1 MSDDLPVRPVDHPS
15 PEIRISDA
23 ERNRAVDFLRH
34 HCADGR
40 LTLDEFSDRVGL
52 VFAATTAGD
61 LEAVTADLPAASPSR
76 AATQDAPTVSPAA
89 SGRVRT
95 AARWTVACMGGNAQ
109 KGRWRV
115 EGDTNAIAI
124 MGECRL
130 DLREAEVVG
139 PEAVINAYAFMGGV
153 DIIVPEGIDVVVSG
167 LAIMG
172 GKHRRVK
179 NVAPIP
185 GGPVIR
191 VRAFAFMGGIS
202 VRSKSSSPE
211 LPPGRR
217 DDRRD
222 ARRER
227 VKELHDR
234 RQDRID
240 RHRERIEKKIER
252 RLGGLPA
259 PPMPPAPGAPRAAR
273 AQRAPG
279 APGVPAAPPPVRPI
293 LRGIEAL
300 AREAWDEWQAV
311 RARVAPEGTVTILF
325 SDVEG
330 FTSLTE
336 RIGDYRANELLREHY
351 VIVRAELEQH
361 GGFEVKVHGDGF
373 MVAFSSAS
381 RALRCARAIQRAQRD
396 WNDAHPDTAMR
407 LRMGLHTGEAIRDA
421 DDFIGTTVNLASRI
435 ASSARG
441 DEILVS
447 ALVRELCA
455 STGEFEFDG
464 GAEVELRGLSQPHR
478 VYSVPW

>member
-1 MSDDLPVRPVDHPS
+1 MSDDLPVKPVEHPS

-34 HCADGR
+34 HCSDGR

-61 LEAVTADLPAASPSR
+61 LEAVTADLPAAQVPPL
-76 AATQDAPTVSPAA
+76 AATGTTAGSA
-89 SGRVRT
+89 SATPEVGRVRT
-95 AARWTVACMGGNAQ
+95 AARWTVAFMSGSAH

-115 EGDTNAIAI
+115 DGETNAVAI

-139 PEAVINAYAFMGGV
+139 PEAVINAFAFMGGV
-153 DIIVPEGIDVVVSG
+153 DVIVPEGIEVVLTG
-167 LAIMG
+167 IAFMG
-172 GKHRRVK
+172 AKHRRVK
-179 NVAPIP
+179 NVPVIP
-185 GGPVIR
+185 GSPIVR

-202 VRSKSSSPE
+202 VRSKSTSGE
-211 LPPGRR
+211 RR
-217 DDRRD
+217 PSK
-222 ARRER
+222 RER
-227 VKELHDR
+227 KQELQMRHR
-234 RQDRID
+234 ERHQDRID
-240 RHRERIEKKIER
+240 RHAERIDRRIER
-252 RLGGLPA
+252 RLGERPGSPAWPAAPA
-259 PPMPPAPGAPRAAR
+259 PP
-273 AQRAPG
+273 
-279 APGVPAAPPPVRPI
+279 APPSPCMSMPVKPL
-293 LRGIEAL
+293 LRGIETL

-330 FTSLTE
+330 FTALTE
-336 RIGDYRANELLREHY
+336 RVGDHRANELLREHY
-351 VIVRAELEQH
+351 AIVRSALQEH

-381 RALRCARAIQRAQRD
+381 RALRCARAIQQTQRK
-396 WNDAHPDTAMR
+396 WNDEHPDTPMR

-435 ASSARG
+435 ASSAGG

-447 ALVRELCA
+447 ALVRDLCA

-464 GAEVELRGLSQPHR
+464 GSEVELRGLSQPQR

>member
-1 MSDDLPVRPVDHPS
+1 MSDDLPVKPVDHQS
-15 PEIRISDA
+15 PDIRISDA

-34 HCADGR
+34 HCSDGR

-52 VFAATTAGD
+52 VFAATTVGD
-61 LEAVTADLPAASPSR
+61 LEAVTADLPAARPAPLTATSGAS
-76 AATQDAPTVSPAA
+76 AAPEV
-89 SGRVRT
+89 GRVRS
-95 AARWTVACMGGNAQ
+95 AARWTVAFMGGNAH

-115 EGDTNAIAI
+115 DGDTNAVAI

-139 PEAVINAYAFMGGV
+139 PEAVINAFAFMGGIDV
-153 DIIVPEGIDVVVSG
+153 IVPEGIEVVLTG
-167 LAIMG
+167 LAFMG

-179 NVAPIP
+179 NVPVIP
-185 GGPVIR
+185 GSPIIR

-202 VRSKSSSPE
+202 VRSKGASSEGPRRSKHERKQE
-211 LPPGRR
+211 L
-217 DDRRD
+217 
-222 ARRER
+222 RER
-227 VKELHDR
+227 HLERH
-234 RQDRID
+234 QERID
-240 RHRERIEKKIER
+240 RHKGRIERKIER
-252 RLGGLPA
+252 RLGELFEPPAAPGPPA
-259 PPMPPAPGAPRAAR
+259 PPAFPR
-273 AQRAPG
+273 G
-279 APGVPAAPPPVRPI
+279 PAAPSPPPPPVRPL

-311 RARVAPEGTVTILF
+311 RTRVAPEGTVTILF

-330 FTSLTE
+330 FTALTE
-336 RIGDYRANELLREHY
+336 RIGDHRANELLREHY
-351 VIVRAELEQH
+351 AIVRAALQEH

-381 RALRCARAIQRAQRD
+381 RALRCARAMQQTQRK
-396 WNDAHPDTAMR
+396 WNEEHDDTPMR

-435 ASSARG
+435 ASSAGG

>member
-1 MSDDLPVRPVDHPS
+1 MSDELPVKPVHHAS
-15 PEIRISDA
+15 PDIRISDA

-61 LEAVTADLPAASPSR
+61 LEAVTGDLPAALPNQR
-76 AATQDAPTVSPAA
+76 PVPLDAPDHPPPPV
-89 SGRVRT
+89 GRVRS
-95 AARWTVACMGGNAQ
+95 AARWTVAFMGGNAQ

-115 EGDTNAIAI
+115 EGDTNAIAV
-124 MGECRL
+124 MGECHL

-153 DIIVPEGIDVVVSG
+153 DIIVPEGIEVVLTGV
-167 LAIMG
+167 AFMG
-172 GKHRRVK
+172 AKHKRVK
-179 NVAPIP
+179 NVTPLP

-202 VRSKSSSPE
+202 VRSKSTAPAE
-211 LPPGRR
+211 LPGGR
-217 DDRRD
+217 DRRE

-227 VKELHDR
+227 MQELHDR
-234 RQDRID
+234 KHERLE
-240 RHRERIEKKIER
+240 RHRERMDR
-252 RLGGLPA
+252 RLDRRAGMPQPPA
-259 PPMPPAPGAPRAAR
+259 APAAPAAPAPGPPRR
-273 AQRAPG
+273 
-279 APGVPAAPPPVRPI
+279 
-293 LRGIEAL
+293 LRGIEAV
-300 AREAWDEWQAV
+300 ARAAHAEWQAV
-311 RARVAPEGTVTILF
+311 RAQVAPEGTVTIMF
-325 SDVEG
+325 SDIEG

-336 RIGDYRANELLREHY
+336 RMGDLRANELLQEHY
-351 VIVRAELEQH
+351 ALVRAEVGQH

-381 RALRCARAIQRAQRD
+381 RALRCARAIQHAQQR
-396 WNDAHPDTAMR
+396 WNQAHPEHPMPV
-407 LRMGLHTGEAIRDA
+407 RMGLHTGEAIRDA

-441 DEILVS
+441 GEILVS

-455 STGEFEFDG
+455 SSGEFEFDG
-464 GAEVELRGLSQPHR
+464 GTEVELRGLSQPHR
-478 VYSVPW
+478 VYAVPW